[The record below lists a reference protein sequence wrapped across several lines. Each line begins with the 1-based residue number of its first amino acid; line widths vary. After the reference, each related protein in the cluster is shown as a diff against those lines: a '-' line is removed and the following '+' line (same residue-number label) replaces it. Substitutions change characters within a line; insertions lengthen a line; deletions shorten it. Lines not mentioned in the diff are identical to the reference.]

1 MIKLFPRI
9 AFVALL
15 LAGRAFGQESI
26 SGIITTSGATCG
38 VNNCVTLN
46 INPNRG
52 AVVIQITGTFGATLV
67 FEATSDASN
76 WSAVSAWPIEDGA
89 PVEDATAVGTWRV
102 NSAGLRGVRVRG
114 SIYSTGAAR
123 ASLLSSDGS
132 SGGGGGGGGAS
143 GGATEAT
150 LEDVLIETQ
159 VIMADLSDSLD
170 ALLAIQAVAESTA
183 PVPVTPSGY
192 TVAVAWGSSVNLAVT
207 NTALVT
213 VSAGTRVIVHRA
225 NLICGS
231 TVSVAVT
238 ASLGF
243 ATATLP
249 TTGAGLIWA
258 SVGGTTAS
266 QFQGIQDG
274 AGWPNV
280 IGVGASDE
288 DLRLTMSV
296 PTGGACT
303 VSLTYSTE
311 AT

>member
-1 MIKLFPRI
+1 MD
-9 AFVALL
+9 V
-15 LAGRAFGQESI
+15 
-26 SGIITTSGATCG
+26 
-38 VNNCVTLN
+38 VTELQT
-46 INPNRG
+46 
-52 AVVIQITGTFGATLV
+52 VV
-67 FEATSDASN
+67 S
-76 WSAVSAWPIEDGA
+76 
-89 PVEDATAVGTWRV
+89 
-102 NSAGLRGVRVRG
+102 
-114 SIYSTGAAR
+114 
-123 ASLLSSDGS
+123 
-132 SGGGGGGGGAS
+132 
-143 GGATEAT
+143 
-150 LEDVLIETQ
+150 
-159 VIMADLSDSLD
+159 DLSDSLD
-170 ALLAIQAVAESTA
+170 ALLAIQAVAESTD